1 MTIGSTGPSE
11 MSLAR
16 ALARASLAV
25 DLGAFDV
32 DVIASL
38 NGDMASAAAEARYP
52 IVMIG
57 PRTSAI
63 DRANLVRTFHERS
76 DAMAPLLWIAPV
88 NGHRDMGMA
97 ASPREYLLDALQ
109 IEALAPRLQA
119 LLKLKRGDLGAV
131 LRVGNVT
138 LDSAAREVVIARKA
152 TFFPPA
158 EVVVLAMLMQ
168 REGRI
173 VPKKLIETRLYGA
186 TGQKA
191 ANAAEVCIH
200 RLRKRLAT
208 TAANVRI
215 RTIHRAGYFISE

>member
-1 MTIGSTGPSE
+1 MKLLLVEADPY
-11 MSLAR
+11 LASWFEKVLDT
-16 ALARASLAV
+16 A
-25 DLGAFDV
+25 GFDV

-38 NGDMASAAAEARYP
+38 NDDMANAAAQVRYP

-57 PRTSAI
+57 PQTSAS
-63 DRANLVRTFHERS
+63 DRANLMRTFHERN
-76 DAMAPLLWIAPV
+76 DAMTPLLWIAPV
-88 NGHRDMGMA
+88 NGHRDVA
-97 ASPREYLLDALQ
+97 ASPRDYLLDALQ

-119 LLKLKRGDLGAV
+119 LLKLKRGDLGAA

-152 TFFPPA
+152 AFFPPA
-158 EVVVLAMLMQ
+158 EIVVLAMLMQ